1 MPKKGYKVIVIKD
14 GQFDLKEF
22 RISTSTV
29 PVIALA
35 LLIPFILF
43 YFIIS
48 SINNYSN
55 TDINNT
61 IKDQAAKIEDL
72 ELKNKL
78 QSDKLDNYELTIE
91 KNINQNRENLKA
103 LNNQLKENQKRSDKI
118 VKVLFNTEGL
128 SKETRKVG
136 SGGQDSIS
144 TNKPLDNSDLNK
156 LYDQSRLLSNQIH
169 KITKQ
174 INLED
179 VYIGR
184 IENRFYSN
192 IEHWRSIPSRMPM
205 DIIRGIYISSYYG
218 YRDDPID
225 NRRQFHAGDDFSAT
239 PDYKKKKKWIGT
251 PVIATGDGVVSK
263 AQFDKRFGNF
273 VVVNHGNGYKTVYA
287 HLNNLSVKKGDKV
300 YRGQELGGVGD
311 TGRST
316 AAHLHYEV
324 KRYGKTVDPS
334 SYYTYNK
341 QLKNLVYY
349 R

>member
-1 MPKKGYKVIVIKD
+1 MPTKGYKVIVIKD

-22 RISTSTV
+22 RISTSTI

-35 LLIPFILF
+35 LIIPFILF

-55 TDINNT
+55 ADINDT
-61 IKDQAAKIEDL
+61 MKDQANKIEDL
-72 ELKNKL
+72 ESQNKF

-103 LNNQLKENQKRSDKI
+103 LNNQLKLNQKRSDKI
-118 VKVLFNTEGL
+118 VKVLFKTEGL
-128 SKETRKVG
+128 SEETRKVG

-144 TNKPLDNSDLNK
+144 TTKPLDNSDLNK
-156 LYDQSRLLSNQIH
+156 LYDQSRLLSSQIN
-169 KITKQ
+169 KIIKQ

-192 IEHWRSIPSRMPM
+192 IKHWRSIPSRMPM
-205 DIIRGIYISSYYG
+205 DIKRGIYISSYYG
-218 YRDDPID
+218 YRDDPLD
-225 NRRQFHAGDDFSAT
+225 DSRKFHAGDDFSAT
-239 PDYKKKKKWIGT
+239 PDYKKNKKWIGT
-251 PVIATGDGVVSK
+251 PVRATGDGLIVTAKKDS
-263 AQFDKRFGNF
+263 RFGNY
-273 VVVNHGNGYKTVYA
+273 VEIDHGYGYKTIYA
-287 HLNNLSVKKGDKV
+287 HMNSLSVKEGDKV

-341 QLKNLVYY
+341 QLQNLVYY

>member
-1 MPKKGYKVIVIKD
+1 MTKKGYKVIVIKD

-22 RISTSTV
+22 RISTSTI

-35 LLIPFILF
+35 LIIPFILF

-55 TDINNT
+55 ADINDT
-61 IKDQAAKIEDL
+61 IKDQANKIEDL
-72 ELKNKL
+72 ESKNKL

-103 LNNQLKENQKRSDKI
+103 LNNQLKLNQKRSDEI
-118 VKVLFNTEGL
+118 VKVLFKTEGL
-128 SKETRKVG
+128 SEETRKVG
-136 SGGQDSIS
+136 SGGQDSMS
-144 TNKPLDNSDLNK
+144 TTKPLDNSDLNK
-156 LYDQSRLLSNQIH
+156 LYDQSRLLSSQIN
-169 KITKQ
+169 KIIKQ

-179 VYIGR
+179 IYIGR

-192 IEHWRSIPSRMPM
+192 IKHWCSIPSRMPM
-205 DIIRGIYISSYYG
+205 DIKRGIYISSYYG
-218 YRDDPID
+218 YRNDPLDDS
-225 NRRQFHAGDDFSAT
+225 RKFHAGDDFSAT
-239 PDYKKKKKWIGT
+239 SDYKKNKKWIGT
-251 PVIATGDGVVSK
+251 PVIATGDGLVVTAKKDS
-263 AQFDKRFGNF
+263 RFGNY
-273 VVVNHGNGYKTVYA
+273 VEIDHGYGYKTIYA
-287 HLNNLSVKKGDKV
+287 HMNSLSVKKGDKV

-341 QLKNLVYY
+341 QLQNLVYY